1 MIIGI
6 TGSFGAGKG
15 YVADYLVTKKG
26 FAHFSAR
33 SLITKEIEK
42 RGMPVNR
49 DSMIEVANDLR
60 KQGGPTYIFERLVE
74 EATAHGG
81 DAVVE
86 SVRAVAEARYIKA
99 KGGVVLGI
107 DAEPK
112 IRYDRIVKR
121 GSETDHVSFEEW
133 REQEIKE
140 SNPDDP
146 TKQDIFG
153 ALKESDFIIMNTQST
168 EALEAQVDEFL
179 ATYG

>member
-33 SLITKEIEK
+33 SLIIKEIEK

-60 KQGGPTYIFERLVE
+60 RQGGPTYIFERLVE
-74 EATAHGG
+74 EAQKHGG
-81 DAVVE
+81 NAVIE
-86 SVRAVAEARYIKA
+86 SVRAIAEARFIKA

-107 DAEPK
+107 DADPL
-112 IRYDRIVKR
+112 IRYERIIKR
-121 GSETDHVSFEEW
+121 GSETDHVSFAEW

-153 ALKESDFIIMNTQST
+153 ALKESDYVILNTEST
-168 EALEAQVDEFL
+168 EAFEAKVDEFL
-179 ATYG
+179 EMYG

>member
-15 YVADYLVTKKG
+15 YVADYLVKKKG

-42 RGMPVNR
+42 RGLPVNR

-60 KQGGPTYIFERLVE
+60 KQGGSTYIFERLVD
-74 EATAHGG
+74 EAKNHGG

-99 KGGVVLGI
+99 EGGVVLGI
-107 DAEPK
+107 DADPK
-112 IRYDRIVKR
+112 IRYERIVRR

-153 ALKESDFIIMNTQST
+153 ALRESDFVIMNVDST
-168 EALEAQVDEFL
+168 NALEAKVDEFL
-179 ATYG
+179 KNYG